1 MRLLIFDGKPLQQ
14 RAISKSWLFTFTRK
28 RPLVRYQYRPPSFQ
42 TLAYSTSATRN
53 TVVVVVSQC
62 PGRSKISTSLFQAF
76 PVMMRMALRHNRR
89 SSPRSAIAVCARRS
103 SQSARRVANCRE
115 LTFSRDH
122 HKRGAVT
129 EELPSLVPL
138 LTILSRRVYR
148 TKVRRLPG
156 PTTVLNCGRKRHVRH
171 GSEGLWHR

>member
-1 MRLLIFDGKPLQQ
+1 MRLLIFDGNHCNSERLVNPGFYLHTEEATGSIPVSPIFFKPSHIAPPLP
-14 RAISKSWLFTFTRK
+14 ATLSSFFVTVSWPIQDLH
-28 RPLVRYQYRPPSFQ
+28 
-42 TLAYSTSATRN
+42 
-53 TVVVVVSQC
+53 
-62 PGRSKISTSLFQAF
+62 SLFQAF
-76 PVMMRMALRHNRR
+76 PVMMRMALRHHRR

-115 LTFSRDH
+115 LPFSRDH